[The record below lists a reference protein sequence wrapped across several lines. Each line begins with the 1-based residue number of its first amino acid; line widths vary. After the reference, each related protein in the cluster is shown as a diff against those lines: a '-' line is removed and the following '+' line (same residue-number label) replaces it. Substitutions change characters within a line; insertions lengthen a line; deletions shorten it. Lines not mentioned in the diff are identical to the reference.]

1 MFTMF
6 RRVAIN
12 PAIAV
17 TGLLAVAL
25 GLAAFAAPRAV
36 CGDLYVVERH
46 DTLSRIASPRSR
58 RRAGFAIPIS
68 FGSASTL

>member
-12 PAIAV
+12 PVIAV

-25 GLAAFAAPRAV
+25 GLAGFAAPRAV
-36 CGDLYVVERH
+36 CGGL
-46 DTLSRIASPRSR
+46 
-58 RRAGFAIPIS
+58 
-68 FGSASTL
+68 